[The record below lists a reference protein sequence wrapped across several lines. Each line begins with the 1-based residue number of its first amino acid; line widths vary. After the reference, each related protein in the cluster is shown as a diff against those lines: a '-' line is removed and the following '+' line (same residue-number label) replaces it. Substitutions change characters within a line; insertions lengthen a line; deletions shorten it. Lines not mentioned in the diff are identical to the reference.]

1 MNTATQAGPDPK
13 QIEEAAALIQ
23 EILENGGTLG
33 DLKGFTPEE
42 MEAVYSLA
50 YNLHQQGRFE
60 EAEKLFQ
67 FLCFY
72 EHLDKRFW
80 MGLGAC
86 RQQLKQYQGAID
98 AYSVLGMLDMEN
110 PYPPLHAAD
119 CYAALGDVEKAE
131 SALEAAIHWSGDKP
145 EYAEVKNRAELLLRA
160 IKTHEEAE
168 S

>member
-1 MNTATQAGPDPK
+1 MSTATQAMPDAG
-13 QIEEAAALIQ
+13 QIEKTAALIQ
-23 EILENGGTLG
+23 EVLENGGTLG

-86 RQQLKQYQGAID
+86 RQQLKRHREAIE

-119 CYAALGDVEKAE
+119 CYVALGDMEKAE
-131 SALEAAIHWSGDKP
+131 SALEAALHWSGERP
-145 EYAEVKNRAELLLRA
+145 EYAEVKSRAGLLLRA
-160 IKTHEEAE
+160 IQSPGEAGA
-168 S
+168 